1 MSRSGGRTVASAVGD
16 SPRLSDRNI
25 EATGLRP
32 PDAASAMVS
41 AACSYL
47 DQRLADVGE
56 HLDWN
61 DPTVAFY
68 GETNAGKSTLIEALR
83 LLFRCPVEDTG
94 RSIGDG
100 TPDFTREAACHR
112 CEHDGMRFNLLDV
125 PGVEGDESKVA
136 MEVENAVQRA
146 HAVFF
151 VTADARPPQGGDA
164 GGPGTLEKIGRQ
176 LRPQAKVWAVYNKKL
191 QSPRQVGASLTN
203 AGETGSLAV
212 GPDSLDGKMR
222 EALGDQYQGHVALSA
237 LPAFLALAADLPPDD
252 RFATKR
258 RKFVTE
264 IGAVELLRFSGL
276 EAFGRLLARAVPSP
290 DEIVRANL
298 RKLALP
304 VGEVAD
310 ELERLGGAEFAT
322 PASALAGRLTA
333 LAPELEMIADDASRA
348 VNRLTDEL
356 TDGAVKSVKERML
369 AAVEKGVV
377 GDDGFKAE
385 LEKVI
390 GEVSARLPDTVDKR
404 VKATVQRTHASRD
417 EALFLVKKHLR
428 DTDAFRSSSFAVSFS
443 HAVNVATHSGVQWG
457 NLVGAVVGG
466 VMAIASSGGVL
477 AVAAVV
483 TALFSGFRSVKNWF
497 SKDYRKS
504 QLKASL
510 NAELDA
516 IKIKLRADVTA
527 HLAEIDGYL
536 RRHVIDVMKPLRAVE
551 QELRDADRSVGNAVL
566 DLRRSASDDDFL
578 RRRAGA
584 ASGTGQA
591 VDPHPSRSF
600 DRSVSFA
607 RV

>member
-1 MSRSGGRTVASAVGD
+1 M
-16 SPRLSDRNI
+16 
-25 EATGLRP
+25 
-32 PDAASAMVS
+32 
-41 AACSYL
+41 
-47 DQRLADVGE
+47 
-56 HLDWN
+56 DWN

-83 LLFRCPVEDTG
+83 LLFRCPVEDMG

-100 TPDFTREAACHR
+100 TPDFTREAAYHR

-136 MEVENAVQRA
+136 IEVENAVQRA

-164 GGPGTLEKIGRQ
+164 ERPGTLEKIGRQ

-203 AGETGSLAV
+203 AGEMGSLAV

-222 EALGDQYQGHVALSA
+222 EALGNQYQGHVTLSA
-237 LPAFLALAADLPPDD
+237 LPAFLALADLPPDN

-276 EAFGRLLARAVPSP
+276 EAFGGLLARAVPSP

-322 PASALAGRLTA
+322 PASALAGQLTA
-333 LAPELEMIADDASRA
+333 LAPELEMIADDASKA

-356 TDGAVKSVKERML
+356 TDGAVISVRERML
-369 AAVEKGVV
+369 AAVKKGVV
-377 GDDGFKAE
+377 GDDGFRAE
-385 LEKVI
+385 LEQVI
-390 GEVSARLPDTVDKR
+390 GEVRAKLPDTVDKR

-417 EALFLVKKHLR
+417 EALFLVKKHLADR
-428 DTDAFRSSSFAVSFS
+428 DAFRSSSFAFSFS
-443 HAVNVATHSGVQWG
+443 HAVNVGTDSGVQWG

-466 VMAIASSGGVL
+466 VMAIASSGSVL

-483 TALFSGFRSVKNWF
+483 TALFTSFRSVRNWF
-497 SKDYRKS
+497 SKDYRRS
-504 QLKASL
+504 QLNASL
-510 NAELDA
+510 NAELNA
-516 IKIKLRADVTA
+516 IKSKLRADVAA
-527 HLAEIDGYL
+527 HLAEIDGEL
-536 RRHVIDVMKPLRAVE
+536 RGYVINVMKQLRAVE

-566 DLRRSASDDDFL
+566 DLRQSASDDDFL
-578 RRRAGA
+578 RRRAGT
-584 ASGTGQA
+584 ASRTGQA
-591 VDPHPSRSF
+591 VDPHPSRSI
-600 DRSVSFA
+600 DRSASFA